1 MMDLMNSNTAG
12 GSLQISTEVLAK
24 IAKQA
29 ALEIKGVQDVSAGN
43 TGVKSLLGKV
53 TPQRAVTVQMADGVV
68 ELTVCVVVEYGSKI
82 PSLCAKVQ
90 KNVKS
95 SIQNMTNITVSNVN
109 VVVCG
114 VLLPQTEQA

>member
-53 TPQRAVTVQMADGVV
+53 TPQRAVTVQMADGVA
-68 ELTVCVVVEYGSKI
+68 ELTVCVIVEYGSKI

>member
-29 ALEIKGVQDVSAGN
+29 TLEIKGVQDVSAGN